1 MAAPGKHEC
10 DPYPKVTFAGPA
22 LFVVAAV
29 LACALYA
36 NLSFLV
42 TDPGDFAYFP
52 PFERGLDRNDNR
64 HLGAEYYS
72 IATAL
77 VAGHGYADPFRKHT
91 GPTAWMPP
99 ILSGILAALRWA
111 ADG

>member
-1 MAAPGKHEC
+1 MEAPSRPEPEPHPAAA
-10 DPYPKVTFAGPA
+10 FAGPA

-29 LACALYA
+29 LGCALYA

-42 TDPGDFAYFP
+42 TDPGDYAYFP
-52 PFERGLDRNDNR
+52 PFERGLNKNDNH

-77 VAGHGYADPFRKHT
+77 VAGHGFADPFRRHT
-91 GPTAWMPP
+91 GPTA
-99 ILSGILAALRWA
+99 
-111 ADG
+111 